1 MAGMVDRLRKKSK
14 GGTPQ
19 KDWTNSGSFIN
30 KPSRGWLH
38 PDEQLAPDVGVCYGV
53 RVSTTILKIDC
64 KYVNSFSF

>member
-1 MAGMVDRLRKKSK
+1 MVEIHKMAGMVDRLRKKSK

-53 RVSTTILKIDC
+53 RVSSNILK
-64 KYVNSFSF
+64 KRP